1 MKHMKFTL
9 TAVLG
14 LFIVGGLS
22 AQITIDTSIPS
33 PGAGSVLGD
42 ASGDGVAS
50 WQAASGS
57 GSGSGFWEGSQT
69 GSINNT
75 NSGNINV
82 NSLLSCGY
90 VETNERITR
99 TGYAGTGIT
108 FGGADLTMRTAGA
121 NTLACYNGYVGIN
134 GYPATSGARLHVNGG
149 ARASGN
155 ITTDARV
162 GVGTH
167 EPVEALHVVG
177 SSKLEGNV
185 HVGVGTTVSCSYIE
199 TSERIYR
206 TGHHGTS
213 LAFGGADLVMRTAGS
228 NTLACYNGYVGVNGY
243 PSTSGAK
250 LQVNGSCQATEFIS
264 GTTTY
269 PDYVFEDD
277 YKLMPLDELAAFI
290 AEEGHLPKIATEKEV
305 EAFGGVKLGELQ
317 IQLLEKVEELTLYT
331 LQQEERIKA
340 QQEAY
345 DALKAQVESLQNN

>member
-108 FGGADLTMRTAGA
+108 FGGADLSMRTAGA
-121 NTLACYNGYVGIN
+121 
-134 GYPATSGARLHVNGG
+134 
-149 ARASGN
+149 
-155 ITTDARV
+155 
-162 GVGTH
+162 
-167 EPVEALHVVG
+167 
-177 SSKLEGNV
+177 
-185 HVGVGTTVSCSYIE
+185 
-199 TSERIYR
+199 
-206 TGHHGTS
+206 
-213 LAFGGADLVMRTAGS
+213 

>member
-1 MKHMKFTL
+1 MKFTL

-22 AQITIDTSIPS
+22 AQITLDTSTAS
-33 PGAGSVLGD
+33 PGAGSVLVD
-42 ASGDGVAS
+42 AAGDGVAS
-50 WQAASGS
+50 WQAAS
-57 GSGSGFWEGSQT
+57 SGSGFWDGSQT
-69 GSINNT
+69 GSINNANT
-75 NSGNINV
+75 GNVNING
-82 NSLLSCGY
+82 LLNCGY
-90 VETNERITR
+90 IETSERITR
-99 TGYAGTGIT
+99 TGHSGTSIS

-121 NTLACYNGYVGIN
+121 NTRSCYNCYVGVN
-134 GYPATSGARLHVNGG
+134 GYPATSGAKLQVGG
-149 ARASGN
+149 GVYASGN
-155 ITTDARV
+155 ITTDGRIGA
-162 GVGTH
+162 GTDS
-167 EPVEALHVVG
+167 PVEALHVEG
-177 SSKLEGNV
+177 SSKLNGNV

-199 TSERIYR
+199 TNERIYR
-206 TGHHGTS
+206 TGYHATS

-228 NTLACYNGYVGVNGY
+228 NTLACYNGYVGINGY

-250 LQVNGSCQATEFIS
+250 LQVNGDCQAADFIS
-264 GTTTY
+264 DTTTY
-269 PDYVFEDD
+269 PDYVFEDG

-317 IQLLEKVEELTLYT
+317 VQLLEKVEELTLYT